1 VVAWRVGLGTEEGH
15 PLVLWLGLLISLGV
29 LLVQKAEVQARRLV
43 SV

>member
-1 VVAWRVGLGTEEGH
+1 VVVWRVGLGTEEGQ
-15 PLVLWLGLLISLGV
+15 PLVIWLGLLVSLGA